1 MELISMLG
9 KWALVIFAVANVA
22 IMVYSHRNEG
32 RFFWTIWKRVRPL
45 MVLESMVVVIAVSV
59 SAITMYIYI
68 PYLKWG
74 WTNLFF
80 KGGGNILLSP
90 ALESVDSSHGWV
102 KYLVLAFL
110 ALFVLVTPFLT
121 KTEEEMFR
129 KGHYEIK
136 DVMKK
141 SVAFGLI
148 HLTVGIP
155 IAAALAIIGAGFFFG
170 WKYRKAFLRLT
181 QKGMYYREA
190 EEEAVLVSTT
200 YHTLYNTF
208 VVTTLIILIT
218 VFL

>member
-1 MELISMLG
+1 MELISMVG
-9 KWALVIFAVANVA
+9 KWALVIFAVVNVA
-22 IMVYSHRNEG
+22 VAVYTHRNES

-45 MVLESMVVVIAVSV
+45 MVLESMAVVIAVIT
-59 SAITMYIYI
+59 SAITMCVFI

-90 ALESVDSSHGWV
+90 ALESMDSSHGWV

-121 KTEEEMFR
+121 KAEEEMFR

-141 SVAFGLI
+141 SVGFGLI

-181 QKGMYYREA
+181 QKGMYYWEA

-208 VVTTLIILIT
+208 AVAFIILI
-218 VFL
+218 VLFL